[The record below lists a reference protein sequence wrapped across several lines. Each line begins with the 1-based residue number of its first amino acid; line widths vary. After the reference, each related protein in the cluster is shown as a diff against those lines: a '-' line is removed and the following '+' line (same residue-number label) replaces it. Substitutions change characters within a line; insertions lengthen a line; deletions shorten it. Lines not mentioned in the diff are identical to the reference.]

1 MNFSTVTKY
10 TNRFFLLP
18 SITFIILSFIQ
29 CSAKHQAASSF
40 KGATNA
46 HHSDKGLMDY
56 YKNYFPI
63 GVAVNTAA
71 LHGPD
76 SALIVKEFNSIT
88 PENDMKMGPIHPS
101 EEVYNWKNADD
112 IVDFAVKH
120 HIKIRGHNLCWHNQE
135 AAWMFKG
142 VDGKPVTRELLLKR
156 LKDHIFAVA
165 GRYKGKIYAWDVVNE
180 AVDDSDDTTQIYRKS
195 NWYNICN
202 GPDFIEAAFRYAHE
216 ADPQAKLYYN
226 DYNSEQPVKREK
238 IYKLLKKLIDDHVPI
253 DGVGMQ
259 AHWKLNEPSPD
270 ELRKALDEVTSLGL
284 KVQFTELDI
293 TIRLPQPT
301 PATAITNQNGAI
313 SLTPD
318 PGYTPELEARQIAQY
333 KMAFDIF
340 RQYKKFITNVTFWN
354 VSDRYSWLDRRG
366 GGLMGGAA
374 AGVNNMP
381 RTVIKAYPLLFD
393 ENRQRKKAYWS
404 VVTF

>member
-1 MNFSTVTKY
+1 MKFSANK
-10 TNRFFLLP
+10 NKDRGFLLP
-18 SITFIILSFIQ
+18 AIAFIVLSFVQ
-29 CSAKHQAASSF
+29 CTPKHQVASSLQEGT
-40 KGATNA
+40 KADHPN
-46 HHSDKGLMDY
+46 KGLKDY

-63 GVAVNTAA
+63 GVAVSMAS

-76 SALIVKEFNSIT
+76 SALIVKEFNSVT

-101 EEVYNWKNADD
+101 EDIYNWKNADK
-112 IVDFAVKH
+112 VVNFAVNH

-142 VDGKPVTRELLLKR
+142 ANGKPVTKELLLQR
-156 LKDHIFAVA
+156 LKNHIFTVA

-180 AVDDSDDTTQIYRKS
+180 AIDDSDDTTQIYRKS
-195 NWYNICN
+195 NWYKICN

-226 DYNSEQPVKREK
+226 DYNSEHPVKREK
-238 IYKLLKKLIDDHVPI
+238 IYKMLKKLIEDHVPI

-259 AHWKLNEPSPD
+259 AHWKLNDPSPD

-301 PATAITNQNGAI
+301 PGTTLPVAATPP
-313 SLTPD
+313 TPD
-318 PGYTPELEARQIAQY
+318 PGYTPDLEAKQIAQY

-340 RQYKKFITNVTFWN
+340 RQYKKFITSVTFWN
-354 VSDRYSWLDRRG
+354 VSDRYSWLDQRG

-374 AGVNNMP
+374 AGENTP
-381 RTVIKAYPLLFD
+381 RTVRKAYPLLFD
-393 ENRQRKKAYWS
+393 ESRQRKNVYWS
-404 VVTF
+404 VVNF

>member
-1 MNFSTVTKY
+1 MNFSTVNKK
-10 TNRFFLLP
+10 NVRGIPLP
-18 SITFIILSFIQ
+18 VIAFIILLFVQ
-29 CSAKHQAASSF
+29 CTPKHQVASSSQT
-40 KGATNA
+40 GTIAG
-46 HHSDKGLMDY
+46 HPDKGLKDY

-63 GVAVNTAA
+63 GVAVSMAS

-76 SALIVKEFNSIT
+76 SALIIKEFNSIT
-88 PENDMKMGPIHPS
+88 PENDMKMGLIHPS
-101 EEVYNWKNADD
+101 ESIYHWANADK
-112 IVDFAVKH
+112 IVDFAASH

-142 VDGKPVTRELLLKR
+142 PNGEPVTKELLLKR

-180 AVDDSDDTTQIYRKS
+180 AVDDSNDTTQVYRKS

-202 GPDFIEAAFRYAHE
+202 GPDFIAAAFRYAHE

-226 DYNSEQPVKREK
+226 DYNSEHPVKREK
-238 IYKLLKKLIDDHVPI
+238 IYKLLKKLIEDRVPI

-259 AHWKLNEPSPD
+259 AHWKLNDPSPD

-293 TIRLPQPT
+293 TVRLPQST
-301 PATAITNQNGAI
+301 PSPGTTPQGAGQ
-313 SLTPD
+313 
-318 PGYTPELEARQIAQY
+318 GYTPELEARQIAQY
-333 KMAFDIF
+333 KMVFDIF

-354 VSDRYSWLDRRG
+354 VSDRYSWLDGRG

-374 AGVNNMP
+374 AGSNTS
-381 RTVIKAYPLLFD
+381 RQIIKAYPLLFD
-393 ENRQRKKAYWS
+393 ENRQRKNAYWS
-404 VVTF
+404 VVNF

>member
-1 MNFSTVTKY
+1 MDFSAVVRKASSGLL
-10 TNRFFLLP
+10 FLTMAFP
-18 SITFIILSFIQ
+18 VLSFVQ
-29 CSAKHQAASSF
+29 CTPKHQITSSSLS
-40 KGATNA
+40 GINP
-46 HHSDKGLMDY
+46 DKGLKDY
-56 YKNYFPI
+56 YKDYFPI
-63 GVAVNTAA
+63 GVAVSMAS

-76 SALIVKEFNSIT
+76 SALIMKEFNSVT

-101 EEVYNWKNADD
+101 ENVYNWKNADN
-112 IVDFAVKH
+112 IVDFAVSH

-142 VDGKPVTRELLLKR
+142 LNGEPVTKELLLQR
-156 LKDHIFAVA
+156 LRDHIFAVA

-216 ADPQAKLYYN
+216 ADPNAKLYYN
-226 DYNSEQPVKREK
+226 DYNSEHPVKREK
-238 IYKLLKKLIDDHVPI
+238 IYKLLKKLIADHVPI

-259 AHWKLNEPSPD
+259 AHWKLNDPSPD

-293 TIRLPQPT
+293 TVRLPGSTHANRAAAVVPE
-301 PATAITNQNGAI
+301 
-313 SLTPD
+313 PD
-318 PGYTPELEARQIAQY
+318 SGYTPQLEAKQIAQY
-333 KMAFDIF
+333 KMVFDIF

-354 VSDRYSWLDRRG
+354 VSDRSSWLDWRG
-366 GGLMGGAA
+366 GGLTGGAA
-374 AGVNNMP
+374 AGANTP
-381 RTVIKAYPLLFD
+381 RVIRKAYPLLFD
-393 ENRQRKKAYWS
+393 ENRQRKKAYWA
-404 VVTF
+404 VVNF